1 MHCSPPSYFQWQS
14 TQQQLHV
21 QVKSHF
27 SFFFLYN
34 FNVSKSTLSEQCAFP
49 AAKRRGKQL
58 FLPDAACWMECK
70 YVNHPEFITFECSSN
85 ATADTSLIYDIPLI
99 MRAVEIISQA
109 ASSFQAATISVPSV
123 HSTRTDAH
131 TQTDSVN
138 HCAHPHRNIN
148 IHTHTLAHKESLQSS
163 WLWAQLT
170 QQRRSMKDSQKCFF
184 FIPLCFIKA
193 KFRFVIIFSLL
204 LIWQSSTQTSAMP
217 CYAVKQKWDPM
228 QATHSLSPIHTQ
240 THTHG
245 YSHKPQGQ
253 VI

>member
-27 SFFFLYN
+27 SFFFYTISMCLKAPWVS
-34 FNVSKSTLSEQCAFP
+34 NVHFLLPKDVENSCSCPTLP
-49 AAKRRGKQL
+49 AEWNAN
-58 FLPDAACWMECK
+58 K

-131 TQTDSVN
+131 TQTDSVI

-148 IHTHTLAHKESLQSS
+148 IHTHTHKESLQSS